1 MRCILKNGVFLM
13 WRDNGFVLEHHDI
26 LIENHTLCGLDENAY
41 ADRVYDLAGRTVVP
55 SFFNIH
61 CHLGEMFYREICRQN
76 WSVEQYLKY
85 TEAENNNLSSDERA
99 QRWNISAQQTLDELM
114 SYGIIGLAA
123 GRSALPCRRFSLYN
137 MCGYPLMK
145 SNKLREF
152 IPSLERFCLYKKMHE
167 SSACHVGILLH
178 SLYMTDETMLNF
190 AHKAM
195 LAGASFFT
203 VHISEDDGTR
213 NKEIAAYKMPP
224 INILDEFNL
233 LSDKAVLAH
242 CGYTSQEELRLLAK
256 NNANVAVCPVSNNY
270 LGSHMP
276 DLYQLEK
283 LSIKW
288 CIATDGPATGRTM
301 SLTKQTACAKEK
313 FPRIEDGI
321 YFLSITQRPAEIFNC
336 QYYTGR
342 IEIGTDASFNIIE
355 KTYIDAKD
363 ALADLIQDK
372 VTYQFCRF

>member
-1 MRCILKNGVFLM
+1 
-13 WRDNGFVLEHHDI
+13 
-26 LIENHTLCGLDENAY
+26 
-41 ADRVYDLAGRTVVP
+41 
-55 SFFNIH
+55 
-61 CHLGEMFYREICRQN
+61 
-76 WSVEQYLKY
+76 
-85 TEAENNNLSSDERA
+85 
-99 QRWNISAQQTLDELM
+99 
-114 SYGIIGLAA
+114 
-123 GRSALPCRRFSLYN
+123 
-137 MCGYPLMK
+137 MK

-190 AHKAM
+190 ARKAM

-224 INILDEFNL
+224 INILDEFKL
-233 LSDKAVLAH
+233 LSDKVVLAH

-256 NNANVAVCPVSNNY
+256 NNANVAVCPISNNY